1 MAITQ
6 SITNRDPSQLYS
18 DQGFLNH
25 SEPNPLEISIPHIY
39 SRPFIQHDVWQLK
52 NNAAARNYEVA
63 LDRSSYETHFYNQQR
78 IAAVIK
84 GRQEKFFMEHP
95 VATPAGFRKFLEA
108 SLDKILT
115 EAEFDVSP
123 YVSKITDPSDN
134 GFIHGYGKY
143 LLYGD
148 DNEGA
153 PFCLQYFHF
162 APGQKTPLHDH
173 PVACVSLV
181 VKGQIVERH
190 YQAVS
195 ATEARKTQI
204 THRDYFDRKSILDL
218 SAPNIHSLKNKQ
230 ISHAGSVHF
239 YYMDGDVTS
248 RAVKTIYQKAPQNG
262 FPVIRN
268 LQ

>member
-1 MAITQ
+1 MAIPQ
-6 SITNRDPSQLYS
+6 SITPRTSLQVISELDFSNS
-18 DQGFLNH
+18 
-25 SEPNPLEISIPHIY
+25 SEPSPMQISIPHLY
-39 SRPFIQHDVWQLK
+39 SRSLFQHDVWQFK
-52 NNAAARNYEVA
+52 NTAAARNYEVA
-63 LDRSSYETHFYNQQR
+63 LDRSSYETHFNNQQK
-78 IAAVIK
+78 IAKVVI
-84 GRQEKFFMEHP
+84 GCQEKFFMEHP

-108 SLDKILT
+108 SIEKVL
-115 EAEFDVSP
+115 FDAAFDTSP
-123 YVSKITDPSDN
+123 YLCKITDPSDN

-148 DNEGA
+148 DNDGA

-181 VKGQIVERH
+181 VKGRIVERH
-190 YQAVS
+190 YQPLS
-195 ATEARKTQI
+195 ATQARKTRI
-204 THRDYFDRKSILDL
+204 SNRDYFDRKSILDL
-218 SAPNIHSLKNKQ
+218 SQPNIHSLKNKQ
-230 ISHAGSVHF
+230 TSHAGSVHF

-248 RAVKTIYQKAPQNG
+248 RAVKTIYQKASQNG

>member
-1 MAITQ
+1 MAIPQ
-6 SITNRDPSQLYS
+6 SITNRNSFQITSPQDFSNTSEPSPMQISIPQLYS
-18 DQGFLNH
+18 RSLF
-25 SEPNPLEISIPHIY
+25 
-39 SRPFIQHDVWQLK
+39 QHDIWQFK
-52 NNAAARNYEVA
+52 NTAAARNYEVA
-63 LDRSSYETHFYNQQR
+63 LDRNSYETHFNNQQR
-78 IAAVIK
+78 IAKVIT
-84 GRQEKFFMEHP
+84 GLLEKFYMEHP

-108 SLDKILT
+108 SIEKVLI
-115 EAEFDVSP
+115 EAEFDTSP
-123 YVSKITDPSDN
+123 YRCKITDPSDSS
-134 GFIHGYGKY
+134 FIHSYGKY

-148 DNEGA
+148 DNDGA

-204 THRDYFDRKSILDL
+204 TTRDYFDRKSILDL
-218 SAPNIHSLKNKQ
+218 SQPNIHSLKNKQ
-230 ISHAGSVHF
+230 TSFAGSVHF

-262 FPVIRN
+262 FSIRRN